1 MNLMDKKII
10 PIFYFG
16 VMGILPGAAQQALW
30 GGSDIVSP
38 ELQEGGRVTF
48 RFYAPD
54 ARKVEVQGDFLATQ
68 LYETPFGKT
77 AGPGRADLQ
86 KDENGLWSYTTDS
99 LASELYCYTFRV
111 DGLQMPDPNNVF
123 QLRDVATIS
132 NYFIVGNGC
141 GDNYKVQDV
150 PHGTLI
156 KEWYNSPIL
165 GAEQRR
171 MTIYLPAGY
180 NKSQEVY
187 PVLYLL
193 HGSGGDE
200 NAWSELG
207 RLTQILD
214 NLIAQG
220 KVRPM
225 LVVMPNGNVSQQA
238 APGEAPDSMNKPSL
252 TEPRRKNGEFERS
265 FPDITNYIEQHYRV
279 IKEKRGR
286 ALAGL
291 SMGGFHTLHIS
302 ANYPDMFDYIGL
314 FSAANTV
321 ENESDVYENLEEKL
335 QTLFAGNPKL
345 YWIGIGKED
354 FLYEKNKEF
363 RNLLD
368 EHRYPYT
375 YYESEGGHIW
385 KNWRDYLNRF
395 LLGLFK

>member
-1 MNLMDKKII
+1 MMNKKIFS
-10 PIFYFG
+10 IFCLG
-16 VMGILPGAAQQALW
+16 VMGILPCVAQQALW

-38 ELQEGGRVTF
+38 ELQEDGRVTF
-48 RFYAPD
+48 RINAPE
-54 ARKVEVQGDFLATQ
+54 ARTVEVQGDFLATQ

-77 AGPGRADLQ
+77 AGPGRAALH
-86 KDENGLWSYTTDS
+86 KDENGLWTYTTDS

-111 DGLQMPDPNNVF
+111 DGLQVADPNNVF

-132 NYFIVGNGC
+132 NYFIIGNGC
-141 GDNYKVQDV
+141 GDIYKVQNV

-156 KEWYNSPIL
+156 KEWYDSPTL
-165 GAEQRR
+165 GGEQRR

-180 NKSQEVY
+180 NKNQDTY

-220 KVRPM
+220 KARPM
-225 LVVMPNGNVSQQA
+225 LVVMPNGNVSQSA
-238 APGEAPDSMNKPSL
+238 APGEASGPMVKPSL
-252 TEPRRKNGEFERS
+252 TESRRKNGEFERS
-265 FPDITNYIEQHYRV
+265 FPDIVNYVEQHYRV
-279 IKEKRGR
+279 IKEKHGR

-291 SMGGFHTLHIS
+291 SMGGFHTLYIS

-321 ENESDVYENLEEKL
+321 EKKSEMYQDLEGKL
-335 QTLFAGNPKL
+335 QTLFAGHPKL

-354 FLYEKNKEF
+354 FLYEKNKAL
-363 RNLLD
+363 RAMLD
-368 EHRYPYT
+368 ANQYPYT

-385 KNWRDYLNRF
+385 KNWRIYLSRF
-395 LLGLFK
+395 LTELFIK

>member
-1 MNLMDKKII
+1 MALINKRII
-10 PIFYFG
+10 PILNFW
-16 VMGILPGAAQQALW
+16 VVSMLPCVAQEALW
-30 GGSDIVSP
+30 QSADIVSP
-38 ELQEGGRVTF
+38 EVLDDGRVTF
-48 RFYAPD
+48 RFYAPN
-54 ARKVEVQGDFLATQ
+54 AKNVEVQGDFLAPQ
-68 LYETPFGKT
+68 LYETPFGKSM
-77 AGPGRADLQ
+77 GPGKVGLQ
-86 KDENGLWSYTTDS
+86 KDEDGLWSYTTDS
-99 LASELYCYTFRV
+99 LDSELYCYTFRV

-123 QLRDVATIS
+123 QLRDVATVS

-141 GDNYKVQDV
+141 GDIYKVQDV

-156 KEWYNSPIL
+156 KEWYDSPTL
-165 GAEQRR
+165 GTEQRR

-180 NKSQEVY
+180 NKGQDAY

-220 KVRPM
+220 KARPM

-265 FPDITNYIEQHYRV
+265 FPDIVNYVEQHYRV
-279 IKEKRGR
+279 MKEKRAR

-291 SMGGFHTLHIS
+291 SMGGFHTLYIS
-302 ANYPDMFDYIGL
+302 ANYPEMFDYIGF

-321 ENESDVYENLEEKL
+321 ENESDMYQNLEGKL
-335 QTLFAGNPKL
+335 QTLFADAPKL

-354 FLYEKNKEF
+354 FLYEKNKTL
-363 RNLLD
+363 RHLLD
-368 EHRYPYT
+368 EHGYPYT

-385 KNWRDYLNRF
+385 KNWRSYLSRF
-395 LLGLFK
+395 LLELFK